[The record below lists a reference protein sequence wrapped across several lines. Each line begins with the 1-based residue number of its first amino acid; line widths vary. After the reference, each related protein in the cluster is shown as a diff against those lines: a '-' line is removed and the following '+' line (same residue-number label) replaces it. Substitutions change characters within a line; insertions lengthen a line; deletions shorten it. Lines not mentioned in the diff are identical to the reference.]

1 MKHRLPFL
9 LILFLLSLT
18 TGRVQATTD
27 GDTPARIN
35 LTAEMKKAD
44 SCLAKG
50 TQEEAARHLV
60 AVAGRY
66 NEQMNLNDSRLCAD
80 AYNKLGNINF
90 YYENYNDALSFYMKS
105 LQISEKHDLTDQ
117 LSKEYNNIANI
128 YSALQDSYQAY
139 EYYKTALSYAAQ
151 HPEGIELK
159 ILINITAVC
168 TNIHKIDEAWEYYH
182 RMISY
187 ENDSLVQGYYKPFC
201 KAIIYSASKQPEK
214 AIPLLHEAIDY
225 TKRNNLNP
233 QFESSVYSQFGN
245 LYSQLGKADSAF
257 FYFRKNDAYTREK
270 AIPFSRLNNLKAYYR
285 FCQQIGEN
293 SLAAN
298 LRNQYLILSDSI
310 FDSDSYNKAKNAQIV
325 HEMNKNLARIK
336 QLNEEHEK
344 KQQQINKQRTSLL
357 ILLCGVLTLAVF
369 LTIVYLQK
377 RKLHLAYTDLF
388 RRNAKLQQLEETNR
402 LQRKEYQE
410 KIATLED
417 RLKQAPAAD
426 TAANDKPEV
435 ETQEKSASTSKISTE
450 LRDDILNRINH
461 IMEETDEFCDSDF
474 SLERLASLVDS
485 NSKYVSVVIND
496 VIGKNFRTFVNEY
509 RIQKACARL
518 LDMEHFGNYTIR
530 AIGESVGYKSYT
542 NFTDIFKRTIGI
554 PPSIYQRIALE
565 NKESHISDS

>member
-1 MKHRLPFL
+1 M
-9 LILFLLSLT
+9 
-18 TGRVQATTD
+18 
-27 GDTPARIN
+27 
-35 LTAEMKKAD
+35 
-44 SCLAKG
+44 
-50 TQEEAARHLV
+50 
-60 AVAGRY
+60 
-66 NEQMNLNDSRLCAD
+66 
-80 AYNKLGNINF
+80 
-90 YYENYNDALSFYMKS
+90 
-105 LQISEKHDLTDQ
+105 
-117 LSKEYNNIANI
+117 
-128 YSALQDSYQAY
+128 
-139 EYYKTALSYAAQ
+139 
-151 HPEGIELK
+151 
-159 ILINITAVC
+159 
-168 TNIHKIDEAWEYYH
+168 
-182 RMISY
+182 
-187 ENDSLVQGYYKPFC
+187 
-201 KAIIYSASKQPEK
+201 
-214 AIPLLHEAIDY
+214 HEAIDY

-293 SLAAN
+293 SLAAS

-310 FDSDSYNKAKNAQIV
+310 FDSDSYNKTKNAQIV

-417 RLKQAPAAD
+417 RLKQAPATD
-426 TAANDKPEV
+426 TAANDKQEA
-435 ETQEKSASTSKISTE
+435 ETPEKSASTSKISTE

>member
-50 TQEEAARHLV
+50 NQEEAARHLV

-90 YYENYNDALSFYMKS
+90 FYENYNDALSFYMKS

-270 AIPFSRLNNLKAYYR
+270 AIPFSRLNNLKSYYR

-293 SLAAN
+293 SLAAS

>member
-9 LILFLLSLT
+9 LIFFLLSLT

-27 GDTPARIN
+27 GDAPARIN

-50 TQEEAARHLV
+50 NQEEAARHLV

-90 YYENYNDALSFYMKS
+90 FYENYNDALSFYMKS

-293 SLAAN
+293 SLAAS

-417 RLKQAPAAD
+417 RLKQAPAAG
-426 TAANDKPEV
+426 TTTNDKPEA

>member
-1 MKHRLPFL
+1 
-9 LILFLLSLT
+9 
-18 TGRVQATTD
+18 
-27 GDTPARIN
+27 
-35 LTAEMKKAD
+35 
-44 SCLAKG
+44 
-50 TQEEAARHLV
+50 
-60 AVAGRY
+60 
-66 NEQMNLNDSRLCAD
+66 MNLNDSRLCAD

-168 TNIHKIDEAWEYYH
+168 TNINKIDEAWEYYH

-257 FYFRKNDAYTREK
+257 YYFRKNDAYTREK

-293 SLAAN
+293 SLAAS

-310 FDSDSYNKAKNAQIV
+310 FDSDSYNKTKNAQIV

-357 ILLCGVLTLAVF
+357 ILLCGVLTLTVF

-417 RLKQAPAAD
+417 RLKQAPAAG
-426 TAANDKPEV
+426 TTTNDKPEA

-509 RIQKACARL
+509 RIKKACARL

>member
-9 LILFLLSLT
+9 LIFFLLCLT

-27 GDTPARIN
+27 GNAPARIN

-50 TQEEAARHLV
+50 NQEEAARHLV

-168 TNIHKIDEAWEYYH
+168 TNINKIDEAWKYYH

-257 FYFRKNDAYTREK
+257 YYFRKNDAYTREK

-293 SLAAN
+293 SLAAS

-388 RRNAKLQQLEETNR
+388 KRNAKLQQLEETNR

-417 RLKQAPAAD
+417 RLKQAPTAG
-426 TAANDKPEV
+426 TAANDKPEA

>member
-50 TQEEAARHLV
+50 NQEEAARHLV

-90 YYENYNDALSFYMKS
+90 FYENYNDALSFYMKS

-293 SLAAN
+293 SLAAS

>member
-50 TQEEAARHLV
+50 NQEEAARHLV

-90 YYENYNDALSFYMKS
+90 FYENYNDALSFYMKS

-293 SLAAN
+293 SLAAS

-417 RLKQAPAAD
+417 RQKQAPAAD

>member
-1 MKHRLPFL
+1 MKYRLPFL
-9 LILFLLSLT
+9 FIYFILSMIAERICASNDSGT
-18 TGRVQATTD
+18 SVN
-27 GDTPARIN
+27 IN
-35 LTAEMKKAD
+35 LELEMKKAD
-44 SCLAKG
+44 SCLVEDN
-50 TQEEAARHLV
+50 QEAAVMHLV

-66 NEQMNLNDSRLCAD
+66 NDQMGLNASQLCAD
-80 AYNKLGNINF
+80 AYNKLGNISF

-105 LQISEKHDLTDQ
+105 LQISEKYNFTEQ

-139 EYYKTALSYAAQ
+139 EYYKTALSYAIQ
-151 HPEGIELK
+151 NTGGIELK

-168 TNIHKIDEAWEYYH
+168 TNIDKIDEAWEYYY
-182 RMISY
+182 RMVSF
-187 ENDSLVQGYYKPFC
+187 EKEPLVQGYYKPFC

-225 TKRNNLNP
+225 AKQNDLNP

-245 LYSQLGKADSAF
+245 LYSRLGMPDSAF
-257 FYFRKNDAYTREK
+257 YYFRKNDSYTREK

-293 SLAAN
+293 KLAAS

-325 HEMNKNLARIK
+325 HEMNKNLVRIK
-336 QLNEEHEK
+336 QLNEEYEK
-344 KQQQINKQRTSLL
+344 KQQQINKQRMSLL
-357 ILLCGVLTLAVF
+357 ILLCGVLVLASF
-369 LTIVYLQK
+369 LTVVYFQK
-377 RKLHLAYTDLF
+377 RNLHLAYTDLF
-388 RRNAKLQQLEETNR
+388 MRNAKLLQLEETNR
-402 LQRKEYQE
+402 VQRKEYQE
-410 KIATLED
+410 KIAILEEK
-417 RLKQAPAAD
+417 LNQTCLSG
-426 TAANDKPEV
+426 TAANEKN
-435 ETQEKSASTSKISTE
+435 ETDISGKSTLTSKISME

-485 NSKYVSVVIND
+485 NSKYVSVIIND
-496 VIGKNFRTFVNEY
+496 VMGKNFRTYVNEY
-509 RIQKACARL
+509 RIKKACNRL
-518 LDMEHFGNYTIR
+518 LDIEHFGNYTIR

-554 PPSIYQRIALE
+554 PPSIYQRIAIE
-565 NKESHISDS
+565 NKELHIPNS

>member
-9 LILFLLSLT
+9 LIFFLLSLT

-50 TQEEAARHLV
+50 NQEEAARHLV

-90 YYENYNDALSFYMKS
+90 FYENYNDALSFYMKS

-201 KAIIYSASKQPEK
+201 KAIIYSSSKQPEK

-257 FYFRKNDAYTREK
+257 YYFRKNDAYTREK

-293 SLAAN
+293 SLAAS

-310 FDSDSYNKAKNAQIV
+310 FDSDSYNKTKNAQIV

>member
-9 LILFLLSLT
+9 LIFFLLSLT

-27 GDTPARIN
+27 GDAPARIN

-44 SCLAKG
+44 SSLAKG
-50 TQEEAARHLV
+50 NQEEAARHLV

-168 TNIHKIDEAWEYYH
+168 TNINKIDEAWKYYH

-257 FYFRKNDAYTREK
+257 YYFRKNDAYTREK

-293 SLAAN
+293 SLAAS

-310 FDSDSYNKAKNAQIV
+310 FDSDSYNKTKNAQIV

-388 RRNAKLQQLEETNR
+388 KRNAKLQQLEETNR

-417 RLKQAPAAD
+417 RLKQAPTAG
-426 TAANDKPEV
+426 TAANDKPEA

-509 RIQKACARL
+509 RIKKACARL